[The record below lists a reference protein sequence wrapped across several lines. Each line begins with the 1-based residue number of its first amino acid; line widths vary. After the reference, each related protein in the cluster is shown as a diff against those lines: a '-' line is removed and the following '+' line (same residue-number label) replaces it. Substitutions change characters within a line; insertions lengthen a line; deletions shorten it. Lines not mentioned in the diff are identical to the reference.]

1 MTLNVSF
8 HVCPCSHLYRTLFL
22 PHCLFFV
29 CVYVCFLMM
38 IKIPSLV
45 VGCVNSAL
53 GGWAQSTSPSLSPLS
68 QNPLPRS
75 CMYTCVLCIRIDNL
89 DLQIFHTHT
98 HTHTHASSLNFF
110 AFFCSSFLYLLV
122 ATHFDLLHFYC
133 NFFSSLRCL
142 ALSFARLTTLA
153 TITAITH
160 VQNKTQINNNNNNNV
175 VLNKN
180 NSQSKKSMLYNVF
193 FFCSCCCF
201 CWRCCCWH

>member
-53 GGWAQSTSPSLSPLS
+53 GGWAQSTSPSLSLLS
-68 QNPLPRS
+68 QTPLPRS

-98 HTHTHASSLNFF
+98 HTRKLTQ
-110 AFFCSSFLYLLV
+110 FLCFLL
-122 ATHFDLLHFYC
+122 F
-133 NFFSSLRCL
+133 FFSVLACCYSLWFTTFLLQFLLL
-142 ALSFARLTTLA
+142 ASLLGALVRPPYNIS
-153 TITAITH
+153 
-160 VQNKTQINNNNNNNV
+160 NNNSDNTR
-175 VLNKN
+175 
-180 NSQSKKSMLYNVF
+180 KK
-193 FFCSCCCF
+193 
-201 CWRCCCWH
+201 